1 MDNTRKT
8 QSKTGNRL
16 LQRTPEQT
24 RKLMSDRVRN
34 GVAVVSGAVEG
45 FATELRDSDLPGN
58 AEQAVTLAG
67 QTARRFA
74 ETGAYE
80 VAKTRRRVQSAAQGI
95 ASRRSKAG
103 GSTGMSSRGGRSSR
117 SRASAIGKAKRS
129 FSRKLPAIKRKVAS
143 KKASIKRK
151 IGPKKA
157 ALKRKASNAKRT
169 IARKMPM
176 KHKSY

>member
-16 LQRTPEQT
+16 RRTPEQT
-24 RKLMSDRVRN
+24 RKAVSDRVRN
-34 GVAVVSGAVEG
+34 GVALVSGAVEG
-45 FATELRDSDLPGN
+45 FATELRESDLAGN
-58 AEQAVTLAG
+58 TEQAVTLAG
-67 QTARRFA
+67 QTARRLA

-80 VAKTRRRVQSAAQGI
+80 VAKTRQRIQSASQGI
-95 ASRRSKAG
+95 TSRRG
-103 GSTGMSSRGGRSSR
+103 GSAKVASRGGRAKR

-143 KKASIKRK
+143 KKASSKRK
-151 IGPKKA
+151 VGPKKA
-157 ALKRKASNAKRT
+157 ALKRKVNRVKRT

>member
-24 RKLMSDRVRN
+24 RKRMSDRVRN

-80 VAKTRRRVQSAAQGI
+80 VAKTRRRVQSAAQGV
-95 ASRRSKAG
+95 ASRRSKSS
-103 GSTGMSSRGGRSSR
+103 GSGMSSRGGRSGR
-117 SRASAIGKAKRS
+117 SRASALGKAKRS
-129 FSRKLPAIKRKVAS
+129 LSRKLPAIKRKVAS

-176 KHKSY
+176 KHKSS